1 MNFEYKMNKLVKSRE
16 ILISKVNEK
25 IEVGSSENFECY
37 TFEYKHNNFVM
48 VRYLETDEEK
58 LANKEAIRHNYEC
71 AYEDHNYP
79 EAIRLLLKYISMCS
93 ELNAEDI
100 YKVGQMYM
108 DLHNYYIAREYLLV
122 ACYLCDS
129 NEYKNAYYC
138 CQSKNYQRKDYRK
151 DLINSDKLNLII
163 NDILLNIGA
172 IDQIIDEYEL
182 TNEEKLI
189 VKIYLAQELYKYG
202 DIKRAEKIILSIKKM
217 EYTGDIVKG
226 LLEYTE
232 KNRALITKQ
241 RKRTL
246 HKDED

>member
-1 MNFEYKMNKLVKSRE
+1 MNFEYIMNSLAKSRK

-25 IEVGSSENFECY
+25 IEVVSSENFECY

-79 EAIRLLLKYISMCS
+79 EAIKLLLKYISMCS

-100 YKVGQMYM
+100 YQVGQMYM
-108 DLHNYYIAREYLLV
+108 KLHNYSIAREYLLL
-122 ACYLCDS
+122 ACHLCNS
-129 NEYKNAYYC
+129 REYKNAYYYC
-138 CQSKNYQRKDYRK
+138 CQTKNYHRK

-189 VKIYLAQELYKYG
+189 VKIYLAQELYKYR

-217 EYTGDIVKG
+217 EYHSDIVEG

-232 KNRALITKQ
+232 KNRALIAKQ

>member
-1 MNFEYKMNKLVKSRE
+1 MNFEYIMNSLAKSRK

-25 IEVGSSENFECY
+25 IEVESSENFECY
-37 TFEYKHNNFVM
+37 TFEYKNNNFVM
-48 VRYLETDEEK
+48 ARYLETDEEK

-79 EAIRLLLKYISMCS
+79 EAIKLLLKYISMCS

-100 YKVGQMYM
+100 YQVGQMYM
-108 DLHNYYIAREYLLV
+108 KLHNYSIAREYLLL
-122 ACYLCDS
+122 ACHLCNS
-129 NEYKNAYYC
+129 REYKNAYYYC
-138 CQSKNYQRKDYRK
+138 CQTKNYHRK

-189 VKIYLAQELYKYG
+189 VKIYLAQELYKYR

-217 EYTGDIVKG
+217 EYLSDIVEG

-232 KNRALITKQ
+232 KNRALIAKQ

>member
-1 MNFEYKMNKLVKSRE
+1 MNFEYIMNSLAKSRK

-25 IEVGSSENFECY
+25 IEVSSGENFECY

-58 LANKEAIRHNYEC
+58 LANKETIRHNYEC

-79 EAIRLLLKYISMCS
+79 EAIKLLLKYISMCS

-100 YKVGQMYM
+100 YQVGQMYM
-108 DLHNYYIAREYLLV
+108 KLHNYSIAREYLLL
-122 ACYLCDS
+122 ACHLCNS
-129 NEYKNAYYC
+129 REYKNAYYYC
-138 CQSKNYQRKDYRK
+138 CQTKNYHRK

-189 VKIYLAQELYKYG
+189 VKIYLAQELYKYR

-217 EYTGDIVKG
+217 EYHSDIVEG

-232 KNRALITKQ
+232 KNRALIAKQ

>member
-1 MNFEYKMNKLVKSRE
+1 MNFEYKMNSLAKSRE
-16 ILISKVNEK
+16 ILISKINEK

-79 EAIRLLLKYISMCS
+79 EAIKLLLKYISMCS

-100 YKVGQMYM
+100 YQVGQMYM
-108 DLHNYYIAREYLLV
+108 KLHNYSIAREYLLL
-122 ACYLCDS
+122 ACHLCNS
-129 NEYKNAYYC
+129 REYKNAYYYC
-138 CQSKNYQRKDYRK
+138 CKTKNYHRK

-189 VKIYLAQELYKYG
+189 VKIYLAQELYKYS

-217 EYTGDIVKG
+217 EYLSDIVEG

-232 KNRALITKQ
+232 KNRALIAKQ

>member
-1 MNFEYKMNKLVKSRE
+1 MNFEYIMNSLAKSRK

-25 IEVGSSENFECY
+25 IEVSSSENFECY

-79 EAIRLLLKYISMCS
+79 EAIKLLLKYISMCS

-100 YKVGQMYM
+100 YQVGQMYM
-108 DLHNYYIAREYLLV
+108 KLHNYSIAREYLLL
-122 ACYLCDS
+122 ACHLCNS
-129 NEYKNAYYC
+129 REYKNAYYYC
-138 CQSKNYQRKDYRK
+138 CQTKNYHRK

-189 VKIYLAQELYKYG
+189 VKIYLAQELYKYR

-217 EYTGDIVKG
+217 EYHSDIVEG

-232 KNRALITKQ
+232 KNRALIAKQ

>member
-1 MNFEYKMNKLVKSRE
+1 MNFEYIMNSLAKSRK

-25 IEVGSSENFECY
+25 IEVESSENFECY
-37 TFEYKHNNFVM
+37 TFEYKNNNFVM
-48 VRYLETDEEK
+48 ARYLETDEEK

-79 EAIRLLLKYISMCS
+79 EAIKLLLKYISMCS

-100 YKVGQMYM
+100 YQVGQMYM
-108 DLHNYYIAREYLLV
+108 KLHNYSIAREYLLL
-122 ACYLCDS
+122 ACHLCNS
-129 NEYKNAYYC
+129 REYKNAYYYC
-138 CQSKNYQRKDYRK
+138 CKTKNYHRK

-189 VKIYLAQELYKYG
+189 VKIYLAQELYKYR

-217 EYTGDIVKG
+217 EYHSDIVEG

-232 KNRALITKQ
+232 KNRALIAKQ

>member
-1 MNFEYKMNKLVKSRE
+1 MNFEYIMNSLAKSRK

-25 IEVGSSENFECY
+25 IEVSSGENLECY

-79 EAIRLLLKYISMCS
+79 EAIKLLLKYISMCS

-100 YKVGQMYM
+100 YQVGQMYM
-108 DLHNYYIAREYLLV
+108 KLHNYSIAREYLLL
-122 ACYLCDS
+122 ACHLCNS
-129 NEYKNAYYC
+129 REYKNAYYYC
-138 CQSKNYQRKDYRK
+138 CQTKNYHRK

-189 VKIYLAQELYKYG
+189 VKIYLAQELYKYS

-217 EYTGDIVKG
+217 EYHSDIVEG

-232 KNRALITKQ
+232 KNRALIAKQ

>member
-1 MNFEYKMNKLVKSRE
+1 MNFEYIMNSLAKSRK

-25 IEVGSSENFECY
+25 IEVESSENFECY

-79 EAIRLLLKYISMCS
+79 EAIKLLLKYISMCS

-100 YKVGQMYM
+100 YQVGQMYM
-108 DLHNYYIAREYLLV
+108 KLHNYSIAREYLLL
-122 ACYLCDS
+122 ACHLCNS
-129 NEYKNAYYC
+129 REYKNAYYYC
-138 CQSKNYQRKDYRK
+138 CQTKNYHRK

-189 VKIYLAQELYKYG
+189 VKIYLAQELYKYR

-217 EYTGDIVKG
+217 EYHSDIVEG

-232 KNRALITKQ
+232 KNRALIAKQ

>member
-1 MNFEYKMNKLVKSRE
+1 MNFEYIMNSLAKSRK

-25 IEVGSSENFECY
+25 IEVSSGENLECY

-79 EAIRLLLKYISMCS
+79 EAIKLLLKYISMCS

-100 YKVGQMYM
+100 YQVGQMYM
-108 DLHNYYIAREYLLV
+108 KLHNYSIAREYLLL
-122 ACYLCDS
+122 ACHLCNS
-129 NEYKNAYYC
+129 REYKNAYYHC
-138 CQSKNYQRKDYRK
+138 CQTKNYHRK

-189 VKIYLAQELYKYG
+189 VKIYLAQELYKYS

-217 EYTGDIVKG
+217 EYLSDIVEG

-232 KNRALITKQ
+232 KNRALIAKQ

>member
-1 MNFEYKMNKLVKSRE
+1 MNFEYIMNSLAKSRK

-25 IEVGSSENFECY
+25 IEVSSGENFECY

-79 EAIRLLLKYISMCS
+79 EAIKLLLKYISMCS

-100 YKVGQMYM
+100 YQVGQMYM
-108 DLHNYYIAREYLLV
+108 KLHNYSIAREYLLL
-122 ACYLCDS
+122 ACHLCNS
-129 NEYKNAYYC
+129 REYKNAYYYC
-138 CQSKNYQRKDYRK
+138 CQTKNYHRK

-189 VKIYLAQELYKYG
+189 VKIYLAQELYKYR

-217 EYTGDIVKG
+217 EYLSDIVEG

-232 KNRALITKQ
+232 KNRALIAKQ

>member
-1 MNFEYKMNKLVKSRE
+1 MNFEYIMNSLAKSRK

-25 IEVGSSENFECY
+25 IEVSSGENLECY

-79 EAIRLLLKYISMCS
+79 EAIKLLLKYISMCS

-100 YKVGQMYM
+100 YQVGQMYM
-108 DLHNYYIAREYLLV
+108 KLHNYSIAREYLLL
-122 ACYLCDS
+122 ACHLCNS
-129 NEYKNAYYC
+129 REYKNAYYYC
-138 CQSKNYQRKDYRK
+138 CQTKNYHRK

-189 VKIYLAQELYKYG
+189 VKIYLAQELYKYR

-217 EYTGDIVKG
+217 EYHSDIVEG

-232 KNRALITKQ
+232 KNRALIAKQ

>member
-1 MNFEYKMNKLVKSRE
+1 MNFEYIMNSLAKSRK

-25 IEVGSSENFECY
+25 IEVGSSENLECY

-79 EAIRLLLKYISMCS
+79 EAIKLLLKYISMCS

-100 YKVGQMYM
+100 YQVGQMYM
-108 DLHNYYIAREYLLV
+108 KLHNYSIAREYLLL
-122 ACYLCDS
+122 ACHLCNS
-129 NEYKNAYYC
+129 REYKNAYYYC
-138 CQSKNYQRKDYRK
+138 CQTKNYHRK

-189 VKIYLAQELYKYG
+189 VKIYLAQELYKYR

-217 EYTGDIVKG
+217 EYHSDIVEG

-232 KNRALITKQ
+232 KNRALIAKQ

>member
-1 MNFEYKMNKLVKSRE
+1 MNFEYIMNSLAKSRK

-25 IEVGSSENFECY
+25 IEVSSGENLECY

-79 EAIRLLLKYISMCS
+79 EAIKLLLKYISMCS

-100 YKVGQMYM
+100 YQVGQMYM
-108 DLHNYYIAREYLLV
+108 KLHNYSIAREYLLL
-122 ACYLCDS
+122 ACHLCNS
-129 NEYKNAYYC
+129 REYKNAYYYC
-138 CQSKNYQRKDYRK
+138 CQTKNYHRK

-189 VKIYLAQELYKYG
+189 VKIYLAQELYKYR

-217 EYTGDIVKG
+217 EYHSNIVEG

-232 KNRALITKQ
+232 KNRALIAKQ

>member
-1 MNFEYKMNKLVKSRE
+1 MNFEYIMNSLAKSRK

-25 IEVGSSENFECY
+25 IEVSSGENLECY

-79 EAIRLLLKYISMCS
+79 EAIKLLLKYISMCS

-100 YKVGQMYM
+100 YQVGQMYM
-108 DLHNYYIAREYLLV
+108 KLHNYSIAREYLLL
-122 ACYLCDS
+122 ACHLCNS
-129 NEYKNAYYC
+129 REYKNAYYYC
-138 CQSKNYQRKDYRK
+138 CKTKNYHRK

-189 VKIYLAQELYKYG
+189 VKIYLAQELYKYR

-217 EYTGDIVKG
+217 EYHSDIVEG

-232 KNRALITKQ
+232 KNRALIAKQ

>member
-1 MNFEYKMNKLVKSRE
+1 MNFEYIMNSLAKSRK

-25 IEVGSSENFECY
+25 IEVSSGENFECY

-79 EAIRLLLKYISMCS
+79 EAIKLLLKYISMCS
-93 ELNAEDI
+93 KLNAEDI
-100 YKVGQMYM
+100 YQVGQMYM
-108 DLHNYYIAREYLLV
+108 KLHNYSIAREYLLL
-122 ACYLCDS
+122 ACHLCNS
-129 NEYKNAYYC
+129 REYKNAYYYC
-138 CQSKNYQRKDYRK
+138 CQTKNYHRK

-189 VKIYLAQELYKYG
+189 VKIYLAQELYKYR

-217 EYTGDIVKG
+217 EYLSDIVEG

-232 KNRALITKQ
+232 KNRALIAKQ

>member
-1 MNFEYKMNKLVKSRE
+1 MNFEYIMNSLAKSRK

-25 IEVGSSENFECY
+25 IEVSSGENFECY

-79 EAIRLLLKYISMCS
+79 EAIKLLLKYISMCS

-100 YKVGQMYM
+100 YQVGQMYM
-108 DLHNYYIAREYLLV
+108 KLHNYSIAREYLLL
-122 ACYLCDS
+122 ACHLCNS
-129 NEYKNAYYC
+129 REYKNAYYYC
-138 CQSKNYQRKDYRK
+138 CQTKNYHRK

-189 VKIYLAQELYKYG
+189 VKIYLAQELYKYR

-217 EYTGDIVKG
+217 EYLSDIVEG

-232 KNRALITKQ
+232 KNKALIAKQ

>member
-1 MNFEYKMNKLVKSRE
+1 MNFEYIMNSLAKSRK

-25 IEVGSSENFECY
+25 IEVSSSENLECY

-79 EAIRLLLKYISMCS
+79 EAIKLLLKYISMCS

-100 YKVGQMYM
+100 YQVGQMYM
-108 DLHNYYIAREYLLV
+108 KLHNYSIAREYLLL
-122 ACYLCDS
+122 ACHLCNS
-129 NEYKNAYYC
+129 REYKNAYYYC
-138 CQSKNYQRKDYRK
+138 CQTKNYHRK

-189 VKIYLAQELYKYG
+189 VKIYLAQELYKYR

-217 EYTGDIVKG
+217 EYHSDIVEG

-232 KNRALITKQ
+232 KNRALIAKQ

>member
-1 MNFEYKMNKLVKSRE
+1 MNFEYIMNSLAKSRK

-25 IEVGSSENFECY
+25 IEVESSENFECY

-79 EAIRLLLKYISMCS
+79 EAIKLLLKYISMCS

-100 YKVGQMYM
+100 YQVGQMYM
-108 DLHNYYIAREYLLV
+108 KLHNYSIAREYLLL
-122 ACYLCDS
+122 ACHLCNS
-129 NEYKNAYYC
+129 REYKNAYYYC
-138 CQSKNYQRKDYRK
+138 CQTKNYHCK

-189 VKIYLAQELYKYG
+189 VKIYLAQELYKYR

-217 EYTGDIVKG
+217 EYHSDIVEG

-232 KNRALITKQ
+232 KNRALIAKQ

>member
-1 MNFEYKMNKLVKSRE
+1 MCNSR
-16 ILISKVNEK
+16 
-25 IEVGSSENFECY
+25 
-37 TFEYKHNNFVM
+37 
-48 VRYLETDEEK
+48 
-58 LANKEAIRHNYEC
+58 
-71 AYEDHNYP
+71 
-79 EAIRLLLKYISMCS
+79 
-93 ELNAEDI
+93 
-100 YKVGQMYM
+100 
-108 DLHNYYIAREYLLV
+108 
-122 ACYLCDS
+122 
-129 NEYKNAYYC
+129 EYKNAYYYC
-138 CQSKNYQRKDYRK
+138 CQTKNYHRK

-189 VKIYLAQELYKYG
+189 VKIYLAQELYKYR

-217 EYTGDIVKG
+217 EYLSDIVEG

-232 KNRALITKQ
+232 KNRALIAKQ

>member
-1 MNFEYKMNKLVKSRE
+1 MNFEYIMNSLAKSRK

-25 IEVGSSENFECY
+25 IEVSSSENFECY

-79 EAIRLLLKYISMCS
+79 EAIKLLLKYISMCS

-100 YKVGQMYM
+100 YQVGQMYM
-108 DLHNYYIAREYLLV
+108 KLHNYSIAREYLLL
-122 ACYLCDS
+122 ACHLCNS
-129 NEYKNAYYC
+129 REYKNAYYYC
-138 CQSKNYQRKDYRK
+138 CQTKNYHRK

-189 VKIYLAQELYKYG
+189 VKIYLAQELYKYS

-217 EYTGDIVKG
+217 EYLSDIVEG

-232 KNRALITKQ
+232 KNRALIAKQ

>member
-1 MNFEYKMNKLVKSRE
+1 MNFEYIMNSLAKSRK

-25 IEVGSSENFECY
+25 IEVVSSENFECY

-79 EAIRLLLKYISMCS
+79 EAIKLLLKYISMCS

-100 YKVGQMYM
+100 YQVGQMYM
-108 DLHNYYIAREYLLV
+108 KLHNYSIAREYLLL
-122 ACYLCDS
+122 ACHLCNS
-129 NEYKNAYYC
+129 REYKNAYYYC
-138 CQSKNYQRKDYRK
+138 CKTKNYHRK

-189 VKIYLAQELYKYG
+189 VKIYLAQELYKYR

-217 EYTGDIVKG
+217 EYLSDIVEG

-232 KNRALITKQ
+232 KNRALIAKQ

>member
-1 MNFEYKMNKLVKSRE
+1 MNFEYIMNSLAKSRK

-25 IEVGSSENFECY
+25 IEVSSGENLECY

-79 EAIRLLLKYISMCS
+79 EAIKLLLKYISMCS

-100 YKVGQMYM
+100 YQVGQMYM
-108 DLHNYYIAREYLLV
+108 KLHNYSIAREYLLL
-122 ACYLCDS
+122 ACHLCNS
-129 NEYKNAYYC
+129 REYKNAYYYC
-138 CQSKNYQRKDYRK
+138 CQTKNYHRK

-189 VKIYLAQELYKYG
+189 VKIYLAQELYKYR

-217 EYTGDIVKG
+217 EYHSDIVEG

-232 KNRALITKQ
+232 KNRVLIAKQ

>member
-1 MNFEYKMNKLVKSRE
+1 MNFEYIMNSLAKSRK

-25 IEVGSSENFECY
+25 IEVSSGENFECY

-79 EAIRLLLKYISMCS
+79 EAIKLLLKYISMCS

-100 YKVGQMYM
+100 YQVGQMYM
-108 DLHNYYIAREYLLV
+108 KLHNYSIAREYLLL
-122 ACYLCDS
+122 ACHLCNS
-129 NEYKNAYYC
+129 REYKNAYYYC
-138 CQSKNYQRKDYRK
+138 CKTKNYHRK

-189 VKIYLAQELYKYG
+189 VKIYLAQELYKYR

-217 EYTGDIVKG
+217 EYHSDIVEG

-232 KNRALITKQ
+232 KNRALIAKQ